1 MQVSPVFAKGSA
13 ERDRIRWFSNL
24 MRVLAKE
31 KWDTWGSEQVTSNL
45 LISNTEDAQPLEFPK
60 YLSYWAHAEVA
71 YEQAAFIHFIGPYRF
86 ANGLLCKQ
94 RKEGHRGALCV
105 GSYLCLSLYICCTK
119 VKASSKQKRRP
130 ALSAGRSRD

>member
-1 MQVSPVFAKGSA
+1 MLSACARSKENLDSQVQAVCERSFDQLPEAASLKYLRGNAGFTGFAKGSA

-71 YEQAAFIHFIGPYRF
+71 YEQAAFIHFMW
-86 ANGLLCKQ
+86 
-94 RKEGHRGALCV
+94 
-105 GSYLCLSLYICCTK
+105 SLSFLRM
-119 VKASSKQKRRP
+119 AFM
-130 ALSAGRSRD
+130 